1 MLAGHSFENGGD
13 MAYVLA
19 ALLGDRAKPI
29 EESRAGDNFCYHKH
43 SYNPRLWSDG
53 PCGGAAAIVVL
64 AATDAAVSIKVG
76 CDENVL
82 VHPSLEYEELMKKYK
97 DPIDPKV
104 LLLPKM

>member
-1 MLAGHSFENGGD
+1 M
-13 MAYVLA
+13 VLRSHWEFDKA
-19 ALLGDRAKPI
+19 RPF
-29 EESRAGDNFCYHKH
+29 S
-43 SYNPRLWSDG
+43 
-53 PCGGAAAIVVL
+53 GGAAAIVVL